1 MTSQSIPIQKNQTKD
16 TFQTGLVIPLAFS
29 HFIHDIYT
37 ATLAPL
43 LPVIIDKLSLSLTAA
58 GSLPAILQLPS
69 IINPFI
75 GYMADKVN
83 LRYLTIFAPAVTA
96 TLISCLSF
104 ANSYWV
110 MALLLFV
117 TGFSVACYHAP
128 TPALIANSAGSKV
141 GLGMSLYMAA
151 GELSRT
157 VGPLIAVWA
166 ISIWSLEG
174 FYRIVVIGWATTI
187 VLFLRLRD
195 IPNALKTPPSIK
207 VILPTLQS
215 LFIPLAL
222 INLFRS
228 FMLESITTYLP
239 IYMNS
244 QGASLTV
251 SGGALSILELAGVI
265 GTFTSGTIS
274 DRFGRRLILLLS
286 IVLSAGIMFIFLNTS
301 GWLYI
306 PILVI
311 LGFTAISTG
320 PVMLAMVQD
329 HLPENRSLGNS
340 LLMFITFLTRPLA
353 MLSIGLLSDNFGLKI
368 AFTTGTMIS
377 LLAIPAIIILPKD
390 VIKNLNN

>member
-1 MTSQSIPIQKNQTKD
+1 MTSQSIPIQENQTQSK
-16 TFQTGLVIPLAFS
+16 FQISIVLPLAFS
-29 HFIHDIYT
+29 HFIQDIYT
-37 ATLAPL
+37 ATVAPL
-43 LPVIIDKLSLSLTAA
+43 LPVIIDRLSLSLTAA

-75 GYMADKVN
+75 GYMADKIN
-83 LRYLTIFAPAVTA
+83 LRYFTIFAPAVTA

-104 ANSYWV
+104 TNSYWI

-117 TGFSVACYHAP
+117 TGFSVACYHSP
-128 TPALIANSAGSKV
+128 TPALVANSAGKKV

-166 ISIWSLEG
+166 ISLWSLEG

-187 VLFLRLRD
+187 ILFLRLRN
-195 IPNALKTPPSIK
+195 IPNASKTPPSIK
-207 VILPTLQS
+207 VILPTLRN
-215 LFIPLAL
+215 LFIPLAI
-222 INLFRS
+222 INIFRR

-239 IYMNS
+239 IYMDS
-244 QGASLTV
+244 QGASLAV
-251 SGGALSILELAGVI
+251 SGGALSILELAGVL
-265 GTFTSGTIS
+265 GAFTSGTIS
-274 DRFGRRLILLLS
+274 DRFGRKLILLLS
-286 IVLSAGIMFIFLNTS
+286 IIISAVIMFAFLNTS

-306 PILVI
+306 PILII

-340 LLMFITFLTRPLA
+340 LLMFITFLTRPIA
-353 MLSIGLLSDNFGLKI
+353 MLSIGILSDNFGLKSS
-368 AFTTGTMIS
+368 FTIGTIIS
-377 LLAIPAIIILPKD
+377 LFAIPAIFFLPNDK
-390 VIKNLNN
+390 VQHPNI